1 MTSQF
6 RRAVDLEVEKQL
18 MLAERDELEADKLE
32 LQADRAEFRAEKLE
46 WQVTKGGSSAKGP
59 CDCQAWLKAERL
71 QLETEKTQLRVAQSQ
86 LKDAQSQLEAAKSQL
101 ETAQTQLEKAREQL
115 EIARKHLEAAKA
127 QTDIDNTRLEAA
139 KASLEAAKMRFG
151 AAAKQLNAA
160 KSRFEAAKTRLDLA
174 SSSIEAEKSHLQ
186 DEKASLEIK
195 VSEVESEKAK
205 LEVKLSQLENDKF
218 ELGSELRESK
228 EENKRLLEKME
239 GVVKQLEQCCKD
251 KKALQANTANPK
263 VFLDITING
272 AKAGRVVIE
281 LYVDTSP
288 ICSESFRAL
297 CTGEKGIN
305 RNNGKPLHYKGSTF
319 FSISSSYIRGGN
331 ITSGIDKE
339 IHSDGLDFPAEN
351 FTRKHSDRGMVGMGS
366 HTAGYSN
373 KYEFDVTTDKTE
385 SWDNT
390 YVVLGQVIEGMNVV
404 MAMKNAGSGANC
416 VIADCG
422 QLF

>member
-1 MTSQF
+1 MTSQL
-6 RRAVDLEVEKQL
+6 RSAVDLEVEKQL
-18 MLAERDELEADKLE
+18 MLLAERDELEADKLE

-46 WQVTKGGSSAKGP
+46 WQVVTKGAKAP
-59 CDCQAWLKAERL
+59 CDDCHATKAERL
-71 QLETEKTQLRVAQSQ
+71 QLETEKTQSQ
-86 LKDAQSQLEAAKSQL
+86 LKAAQSQLEAAKSKL
-101 ETAQTQLEKAREQL
+101 ETAQTQLEN
-115 EIARKHLEAAKA
+115 ARKHLEAAKA

-139 KASLEAAKMRFG
+139 KAILEAAKMRFG

-174 SSSIEAEKSHLQ
+174 SSAEKSHLQ
-186 DEKASLEIK
+186 GEKASLEIK

-205 LEVKLSQLENDKF
+205 LEVRLAQLENDTFK
-218 ELGSELRESK
+218 LGSESRESK
-228 EENKRLLEKME
+228 AENKRLFEKMD
-239 GVVKQLEQCCKD
+239 GVVKQLEQ
-251 KKALQANTANPK
+251 KALEANKPNPI

-272 AKAGRVVIE
+272 AKAGRVLIE

-319 FSISSSYIRGGN
+319 FRMFSSYIRGGN
-331 ITSGIDKE
+331 ITSGIDTE
-339 IHSDGLDFPAEN
+339 IHSDGLEFPAEN
-351 FTRKHSDRGMVGMGS
+351 FTRKHSDSGTVAMGS
-366 HTAGYSN
+366 HTAGYSQ
-373 KYEFDVTTDKTE
+373 KYVFDITTTKME

-390 YVVLGQVIEGMNVV
+390 YVVLGQVIEGKNVL

-422 QLF
+422 QLYI